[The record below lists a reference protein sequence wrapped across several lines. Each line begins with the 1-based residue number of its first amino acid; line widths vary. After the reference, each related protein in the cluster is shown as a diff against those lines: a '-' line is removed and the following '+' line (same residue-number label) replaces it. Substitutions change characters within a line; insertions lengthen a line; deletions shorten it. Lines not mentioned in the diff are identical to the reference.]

1 MAASARGTRSDA
13 SPPPPASR
21 WWLSRRER
29 KDIRRAVND
38 FRHDDDVYSVSRH
51 GTTVVLMRHRNEHH
65 KSQAPPQQ
73 PAGNQRQQKKVQTQG
88 DPKQPGNRQQKKA
101 ERSALRAKEWHAAQ
115 ALQRNTGIISAT
127 MQQQQPGNQVL
138 LQPPQA
144 ESTSTKRSCSATA
157 TPTKAGEGSETTGGM
172 GAPQSQAIC
181 AAHVR
186 ENAQRVRMHS
196 PGGGPATGLLQ
207 CPSDASASGGPPQ
220 PGPASAGRP
229 TQLFQATTAQP
240 AALMPACS
248 GSNTLYQSMLAHLRQ
263 HEYPQ
268 FMHHHMQQGMSQQDS
283 HARWMG
289 YEHFRMS
296 GAQVSTSKGEVST

>member
-1 MAASARGTRSDA
+1 MAASAHGTRSNA

-73 PAGNQRQQKKVQTQG
+73 PAGIQRQQKKVQTQG
-88 DPKQPGNRQQKKA
+88 NQKQPGNRQQKKA
-101 ERSALRAKEWHAAQ
+101 ERSASRAKQWHAAQ
-115 ALQRNTGIISAT
+115 ALQRNTGSISAT

-144 ESTSTKRSCSATA
+144 EPTSTKRSCSTTA

-172 GAPQSQAIC
+172 GAPQSQAIS
-181 AAHVR
+181 AARVR
-186 ENAQRVRMHS
+186 ENAQRVRVHS

-207 CPSDASASGGPPQ
+207 RPSDAFASGGPPQ

-229 TQLFQATTAQP
+229 TQLFQATPAQP
-240 AALMPACS
+240 AAFMPACNS
-248 GSNTLYQSMLAHLRQ
+248 KNASYHGLLEHLRM
-263 HEYPQ
+263 HEFPQ
-268 FMHHHMQQGMSQQDS
+268 FMHHHMSQGMPQSMA
-283 HARWMG
+283 HAKWSE
-289 YEHFRMS
+289 YERFRLS
-296 GAQVSTSKGEVST
+296 EARPG

>member
-1 MAASARGTRSDA
+1 MVSTGHLTGASAALSASRDELAVKFLHLQRGRRVPEGGFEREQICCTFDAHFLKTFWKVMAASAHGTRSNA

-73 PAGNQRQQKKVQTQG
+73 PAGIQRQQKKVQTQG
-88 DPKQPGNRQQKKA
+88 NQKQPGNRQQKKA
-101 ERSALRAKEWHAAQ
+101 ERSASRAKQWHAAQ

-144 ESTSTKRSCSATA
+144 EPTSTKRSCSTTA

-172 GAPQSQAIC
+172 GAPQSQAIS
-181 AAHVR
+181 AARVR
-186 ENAQRVRMHS
+186 ENAQRVRVHS

-207 CPSDASASGGPPQ
+207 RPS
-220 PGPASAGRP
+220 
-229 TQLFQATTAQP
+229 
-240 AALMPACS
+240 
-248 GSNTLYQSMLAHLRQ
+248 
-263 HEYPQ
+263 
-268 FMHHHMQQGMSQQDS
+268 
-283 HARWMG
+283 
-289 YEHFRMS
+289 
-296 GAQVSTSKGEVST
+296 V